1 MLLLL
6 LFADLKA
13 AFALFD
19 KDGDGSISETEIRD
33 VLKSLSCKM
42 TEKEIR
48 DMLREVDSDGET
60 DPSL

>member
-6 LFADLKA
+6 LFVDLKA